1 LIGRCGRFCFVLR
14 SADASLFISF
24 LQIAIDCIKY
34 LKKAAA
40 LVLRQMQTVVISRN
54 WRAG

>member
-34 LKKAAA
+34 LKKAVV
-40 LVLRQMQTVVISRN
+40 LVLRQMQTVAISRN